1 MIAIR
6 KLHKT
11 ILKPS
16 LKIGDGEKIPLLV
29 KKKPSKISIKEV
41 IKNYESIFFDSY
53 GVLFDG
59 KKPIDGSIDLIN
71 YLNKINYNYF
81 ILTNCLVFKSFCY
94 FFI

>member
-29 KKKPSKISIKEV
+29 KKKPSKISIAC
-41 IKNYESIFFDSY
+41 
-53 GVLFDG
+53 
-59 KKPIDGSIDLIN
+59 LI
-71 YLNKINYNYF
+71 LGRCKR
-81 ILTNCLVFKSFCY
+81 IL
-94 FFI
+94 